1 MRPRGKLIIP
11 LAIALLF
18 ALNLSGF
25 DQATPPNPGTAT
37 NPSTSQSAQSPAG
50 SYQPGIGTTT
60 PNSIP
65 AQPPNNVNP
74 GVTPNSNVIPSS
86 TLPDQNPN
94 LVPNPYPNP
103 NGNSTSIQPGIGTT
117 TPNSIP
123 ELPPNMTTPKSTVTL
138 TPNPNLIPN
147 STFPSQNPNLVP
159 NPYPNTVPNVPYA
172 NSNSNVNPGAT
183 NPNVT
188 LGTQPNNSPG
198 TPAPVGT
205 TLPGSESS
213 PGIGAGV
220 QGVSPPLGCSGVQP
234 WQCLVGP

>member
-1 MRPRGKLIIP
+1 MQSRGKLIIP
-11 LAIALLF
+11 LAIAFLF
-18 ALNLSGF
+18 ALNLSGL

-37 NPSTSQSAQSPAG
+37 NPSTSQPAQSPAG
-50 SYQPGIGTTT
+50 SYQSGIGTTT

-117 TPNSIP
+117 SPNSIP
-123 ELPPNMTTPKSTVTL
+123 EQPPNTTTPNSSVIL
-138 TPNPNLIPN
+138 TPNPNFTPN
-147 STFPSQNPNLVP
+147 SNVIPSSTLPNQNPNLVP
-159 NPYPNTVPNVPYA
+159 NPYPNTVPF
-172 NSNSNVNPGAT
+172 SNVNPGAT

-188 LGTQPNNSPG
+188 PGTQPNNSSG
-198 TPAPVGT
+198 TLAPVGT
-205 TLPGSESS
+205 AVPGTGSS
-213 PGIGAGV
+213 PPIGAGAP
-220 QGVSPPLGCSGVQP
+220 GASPPLACSRVQA
-234 WQCLVGP
+234 WQCLE